1 MSEPISK
8 GGTAHPRL
16 TRQQKAAA
24 VIVSLGTDKASQL
37 YQYMDPEDV
46 EQITLEVAKLG
57 YLDSSATEDVLTEYY
72 QMCMTNKAVTEGGLE
87 YARAVLEKAFGQQT
101 ATSLLEKVTKSL
113 KNREFAFL
121 NKADEKSLYA
131 ALQHER
137 PQTIALVLSYV
148 DAEKSAAVIEE
159 LDDERQVRV
168 IENMA
173 NMESASPTA
182 VKIIEAEMEK
192 KFSSLMTASNV
203 KVGGVDFV
211 ADVMNNLDR
220 SSEKNIFDRLAE
232 YNEPLADEIRK
243 RMFVF
248 EDIVT
253 MDDRS
258 VQRFVRDCDPRD
270 LVLALKGANSDVANK
285 IFTNMSA
292 RMAQSIRE
300 FIKSEVNEQ
309 GNKIKKVRSFDKVI
323 GEVGF
328 DDKQKKLAKKYLEEL
343 KGSYLAK
350 DTLKNQD
357 EKIKFIKKVSELSY
371 ENYEKYKI
379 LPSITV
385 GQAILES
392 RWGESDLSKNS
403 NNIFGVKADARWNG
417 KVVEVNTSE
426 NYDDKIVA
434 KFRKYDSIK
443 DSINDHGKFLT
454 ENKRYEES
462 GLFKA
467 THYTTQAQALEDAGY
482 ATKKNEDGELIYADI
497 LIDLIK
503 KYNLQLLDREVQEIN

>member
-8 GGTAHPRL
+8 GGTAQPGL

-300 FIKSEVNEQ
+300 DLEITSN
-309 GNKIKKVRSFDKVI
+309 VRIRDVEEAQQRI
-323 GEVGF
+323 VGIIR
-328 DDKQKKLAKKYLEEL
+328 DLEERSELIIL
-343 KGSYLAK
+343 KGGK
-350 DTLKNQD
+350 D
-357 EKIKFIKKVSELSY
+357 
-371 ENYEKYKI
+371 
-379 LPSITV
+379 
-385 GQAILES
+385 
-392 RWGESDLSKNS
+392 
-403 NNIFGVKADARWNG
+403 
-417 KVVEVNTSE
+417 
-426 NYDDKIVA
+426 
-434 KFRKYDSIK
+434 
-443 DSINDHGKFLT
+443 
-454 ENKRYEES
+454 
-462 GLFKA
+462 
-467 THYTTQAQALEDAGY
+467 
-482 ATKKNEDGELIYADI
+482 DI
-497 LIDLIK
+497 IA
-503 KYNLQLLDREVQEIN
+503 